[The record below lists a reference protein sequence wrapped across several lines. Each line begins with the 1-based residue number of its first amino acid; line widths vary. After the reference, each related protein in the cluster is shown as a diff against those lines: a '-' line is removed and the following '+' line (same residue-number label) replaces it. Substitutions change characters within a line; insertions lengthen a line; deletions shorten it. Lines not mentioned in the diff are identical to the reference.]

1 MEKDEG
7 KAAGVEADES
17 FIDEQIMR
25 NIEGY
30 GFEYRQLKRKGD
42 NETF

>member
-7 KAAGVEADES
+7 KVAGVEADES

-25 NIEGY
+25 NIARVW
-30 GFEYRQLKRKGD
+30 F
-42 NETF
+42 

>member
-7 KAAGVEADES
+7 KVTGVEADES

-25 NIEGY
+25 NIEGVW
-30 GFEYRQLKRKGD
+30 F
-42 NETF
+42 